1 MTAAKKPAPITAAAP
16 DFQAQL
22 EPLLNRAAQQGRE
35 IIITQQGYPV
45 ARVMPYIAQPGDPP
59 FPAAEKPAGAANPDA
74 NPEQLRRDLAGPTPP
89 EWWRWLGRE
98 ARWENAF
105 IREEVVETRDRYGK
119 AGARK
124 RVTIKLLGD
133 AVELGAVESTKGQI
147 LTPNPEEP
155 PILEDVF
162 EIKDAAGQVVERRV
176 YHLQILGDIIA
187 PIDEEWEAEVN
198 PDRVLNPYLPRTAAP
213 ADPDPEREPLV
224 LEDVF
229 EIKDAAGNAVER
241 KVFPFTIWGEPPP
254 IIAAE
259 GETEVNP
266 DRRLNLC

>member
-22 EPLLNRAAQQGRE
+22 EPLLTRAAQQGRE

-45 ARVMPYIAQPGDPP
+45 ARVTPYAAQPGDPP
-59 FPAAEKPAGAANPDA
+59 FPATEKPAGAANPDA
-74 NPEQLRRDLAGPTPP
+74 NREQLRRDLAGPTPP

-155 PILEDVF
+155 PILESFINGKRYTLQVF
-162 EIKDAAGQVVERRV
+162 
-176 YHLQILGDIIA
+176 GDIIA

-213 ADPDPEREPLV
+213 AAPDPEQEPLIF
-224 LEDVF
+224 EDVF
-229 EIKDAAGNAVER
+229 EIKDAEGNVVER
-241 KVFPFTIWGEPPP
+241 KVFPFKIWGEPPP
-254 IIAAE
+254 IIA
-259 GETEVNP
+259 GEEAAEVNP
-266 DRRLNLC
+266 DRRLNPC

>member
-1 MTAAKKPAPITAAAP
+1 MTAAKKPAPLTAAAP

-22 EPLLNRAAQQGRE
+22 EPLLNGAAQQGQE
-35 IIITQQGYPV
+35 IIITQHGYPV
-45 ARVMPYIAQPGDPP
+45 ARVTPYAPQPGDPA
-59 FPAAEKPAGAANPDA
+59 FPVAEKPAGAANPDA
-74 NPEQLRRDLAGPTPP
+74 NLEKLLRDLAGPTPP
-89 EWWRWLGRE
+89 EWWRWLGPE
-98 ARWENAF
+98 ARWENAS
-105 IREEVVETRDRYGK
+105 IREDVVETRDRYGK
-119 AGARK
+119 VGARK

-133 AVELGAVESTKGQI
+133 AVELGPVESTRGQI

-162 EIKDAAGQVVERRV
+162 EIKDADGKVVERKV
-176 YHLQILGDIIA
+176 FHFQILGDIMA

-213 ADPDPEREPLV
+213 AAPDPEQEPLV

-229 EIKDAAGNAVER
+229 EIKDADGNVVER
-241 KVFPFTIWGEPPP
+241 KVFHFTIWGEPPP

-259 GETEVNP
+259 GAAEVNP
-266 DRRLNLC
+266 DRRLNPC

>member
-16 DFQAQL
+16 DFQARL
-22 EPLLNRAAQQGRE
+22 EPLLTRAAQQGRE

-45 ARVMPYIAQPGDPP
+45 ARVTPYTAQPGDPP
-59 FPAAEKPAGAANPDA
+59 FPAAEKPADAANPDA
-74 NPEQLRRDLAGPTPP
+74 DLEQLLRDLAGPTPP
-89 EWWRWLGRE
+89 EWWRWLGRD

-155 PILEDVF
+155 PILESYINGKRF
-162 EIKDAAGQVVERRV
+162 T
-176 YHLQILGDIIA
+176 LQIWGDIVGPMPA
-187 PIDEEWEAEVN
+187 EWFGEVN
-198 PDRVLNPYLPRTAAP
+198 PDRALNPDAEPPAAP
-213 ADPDPEREPLV
+213 DHEEEPPI

-229 EIKDAAGNAVER
+229 EIKDAEGNVVER
-241 KVFPFTIWGEPPP
+241 KVFHFQILGDIVSPMPAEWFGEVS
-254 IIAAE
+254 ADW
-259 GETEVNP
+259 NP
-266 DRRLNLC
+266 NPC

>member
-22 EPLLNRAAQQGRE
+22 EPLLNRAAQQGQE
-35 IIITQQGYPV
+35 IIITQEGYPV
-45 ARVMPYIAQPGDPP
+45 ARVTPYAAQPGDPP
-59 FPAAEKPAGAANPDA
+59 FPATEKAAGAANPDA
-74 NPEQLRRDLAGPTPP
+74 NREQLRRDLAGPTPP

-213 ADPDPEREPLV
+213 AAPAPDQETLV
-224 LEDVF
+224 LGDVF
-229 EIKDAAGNAVER
+229 EIKDAAGNVVER

-259 GETEVNP
+259 GEAEVNP